1 MRNGV
6 RVIAEGVGYRA
17 IEVEVIEYE
26 GSLRKA
32 KHSVELFG
40 NNVVKMTGE
49 DIAKE
54 NEVAVQC

>member
-1 MRNGV
+1 MRNSV

-26 GSLRKA
+26 ASLGKA
-32 KHSVELFG
+32 KHSVQLFG
-40 NNVVKMTGE
+40 KNVVKVTAE